1 MIGINVVI
9 LQKNWE
15 MRIKSNRIEDIVK
28 FALSELEGIYSENEI
43 KQLTYSLITHF
54 CNIPKTSI
62 LANSKQ
68 TVLESELLKLN
79 FAIKDLKK
87 EKPLQYIIGYT
98 DFYNIKLNLNHKVL
112 IPRPETEE
120 LVDMIIKENKGR
132 KDLKIADFGCG
143 SGAIA
148 LALKKN
154 IPESEI
160 CAFDIDD
167 NAINQTK
174 ENAQSLNLD
183 INIEKK
189 DLLKDNF
196 NDYNFDIIVSNPPY
210 VMEKEKS
217 LMRDNVLNHEPHQA
231 LFVKDEN
238 PLIFYQAIERI
249 AQKNLKPKGKIYM
262 EINESLSESTKN
274 VFKDYDTKIIKDLF
288 GKYRFIRAEKLA

>member
-1 MIGINVVI
+1 
-9 LQKNWE
+9 
-15 MRIKSNRIEDIVK
+15 MRIKSNRIEDILK
-28 FALSELEGIYSENEI
+28 FALQELEGIYSENEI
-43 KQLTYSLITHF
+43 KQMTYSLITHF

-62 LANSKQ
+62 LANNKQ

-87 EKPLQYIIGYT
+87 EKPLQYIMGYT

-120 LVDMIIKENKGR
+120 LVDMIIKENKGK

-148 LALKKN
+148 LSLKNN
-154 IPESEI
+154 IPDSEI
-160 CAFDIDD
+160 WAFDIED

-174 ENAQSLNLD
+174 ENAQALNLD

-196 NDYNFDIIVSNPPY
+196 SDYNFDIIVSNPPY

-217 LMRDNVLNHEPHQA
+217 LMRDNVLKHEPHQA
-231 LFVKDEN
+231 LFVKDED
-238 PLIFYQAIERI
+238 PLIFYQAIEKI

-262 EINESLSESTKN
+262 EINESLSERTKK

>member
-1 MIGINVVI
+1 
-9 LQKNWE
+9 
-15 MRIKSNRIEDIVK
+15 MRIASNRIEDILK
-28 FALSELEGIYSENEI
+28 FALQELEGIYSEKEI
-43 KQLTYSLITHF
+43 KQMTYSLITHF

-62 LANSKQ
+62 LANNQ
-68 TVLESELLKLN
+68 QAVLESELLKLN

-87 EKPLQYIIGYT
+87 EKPLQYITGYT
-98 DFYNIKLNLNHKVL
+98 DFYNIKINLNHKVL

-148 LALKKN
+148 LSLKNN
-154 IPESEI
+154 IPYSEI
-160 CAFDIDD
+160 WAFDIDD

-174 ENAQSLNLD
+174 ENAQALNLN

-262 EINESLSESTKN
+262 EINESLSESTKK
-274 VFKDYDTKIIKDLF
+274 VFKDYNTKIIKDLF
-288 GKYRFIRAEKLA
+288 GKYRFIRAEKLT

>member
-1 MIGINVVI
+1 
-9 LQKNWE
+9 
-15 MRIKSNRIEDIVK
+15 MRIKSNRIEDILK
-28 FALSELEGIYSENEI
+28 FALQELEVIYSENEI
-43 KQLTYSLITHF
+43 KQMTYSLITHF

-62 LANSKQ
+62 LANNQ
-68 TVLESELLKLN
+68 QAVLESELLKLN

-87 EKPLQYIIGYT
+87 EKPLQYIMGYT
-98 DFYNIKLNLNHKVL
+98 DFYNIKINLNHKVL

-148 LALKKN
+148 LSLKNN
-154 IPESEI
+154 IPDSEI
-160 CAFDIDD
+160 WAFDIED

-174 ENAQSLNLD
+174 ENAQALNLD

-196 NDYNFDIIVSNPPY
+196 SDYNFDIIVSNPPY

-217 LMRDNVLNHEPHQA
+217 LMRDNVLKHEPYQA
-231 LFVKDEN
+231 LFVKDED

-274 VFKDYDTKIIKDLF
+274 IFKDYHTKLIKDLF
-288 GKYRFIRAEKLA
+288 GKYRFISAEKLA

>member
-1 MIGINVVI
+1 
-9 LQKNWE
+9 
-15 MRIKSNRIEDIVK
+15 MRIKSNRIEDILK
-28 FALSELEGIYSENEI
+28 FALQELEGIYSENEI
-43 KQLTYSLITHF
+43 KQMTYSLITHF

-62 LANSKQ
+62 LANNKQ

-87 EKPLQYIIGYT
+87 EKPLQYIMGYT

-120 LVDMIIKENKGR
+120 LVDMIIKENKER
-132 KDLKIADFGCG
+132 KDIKIADLGCG

-154 IPESEI
+154 IPQSKVW
-160 CAFDIDD
+160 AFDIDD

-174 ENAQSLNLD
+174 ENAQALNLD

-231 LFVKDEN
+231 LFVKDED

-274 VFKDYDTKIIKDLF
+274 VFKDYNTKIVKDLF
-288 GKYRFIRAEKLA
+288 DKFRFISAEKLS

>member
-1 MIGINVVI
+1 
-9 LQKNWE
+9 
-15 MRIKSNRIEDIVK
+15 MRIKSNRIEDILK
-28 FALSELEGIYSENEI
+28 FALQELEGIYSENEI
-43 KQLTYSLITHF
+43 KQMTYSLITHF

-62 LANSKQ
+62 LANNKQ

-87 EKPLQYIIGYT
+87 EKPLQYIMGYT

-120 LVDMIIKENKGR
+120 LVDMIIKENKGK

-148 LALKKN
+148 LSLKNN
-154 IPESEI
+154 IPDSEI
-160 CAFDIDD
+160 WAFDIED

-174 ENAQSLNLD
+174 ENAQALNLD

-196 NDYNFDIIVSNPPY
+196 SDYNFDIIVSNPPY

-217 LMRDNVLNHEPHQA
+217 LMRDNVLKHEPHQA
-231 LFVKDEN
+231 LFVKDED

>member
-1 MIGINVVI
+1 
-9 LQKNWE
+9 
-15 MRIKSNRIEDIVK
+15 MRIASNRIEDILK
-28 FALSELEGIYSENEI
+28 FALQELEGIYSEKEI
-43 KQLTYSLITHF
+43 KQMTYSLITHF

-62 LANSKQ
+62 LANNQ
-68 TVLESELLKLN
+68 QAVLESELLKLN

-87 EKPLQYIIGYT
+87 EKPLQYIMGYT
-98 DFYNIKLNLNHKVL
+98 DFYNIKINLNHKVL

-120 LVDMIIKENKGR
+120 LVDMIIKENKER
-132 KDLKIADFGCG
+132 KDIKIADLGCG

-148 LALKKN
+148 LALKNN
-154 IPESEI
+154 IPYSEI
-160 CAFDIDD
+160 WAFDIDD

>member
-1 MIGINVVI
+1 
-9 LQKNWE
+9 
-15 MRIKSNRIEDIVK
+15 MRIKSNRIEDILK
-28 FALSELEGIYSENEI
+28 FALQELEGIYSENEI
-43 KQLTYSLITHF
+43 KQMTYSLITHF

-62 LANSKQ
+62 LANNKQ

-87 EKPLQYIIGYT
+87 EKPLQYIMGYT

-120 LVDMIIKENKGR
+120 LVDMIIKENKGK

-148 LALKKN
+148 LSLKNN
-154 IPESEI
+154 IPDSEI
-160 CAFDIDD
+160 WAFDIED

-174 ENAQSLNLD
+174 ENAQALNLD

-196 NDYNFDIIVSNPPY
+196 SDYNFDIIVSNPPY

-217 LMRDNVLNHEPHQA
+217 LMRDNVLKHEPHQA
-231 LFVKDEN
+231 LFVKDED

-262 EINESLSESTKN
+262 EINESLSERTKK
-274 VFKDYDTKIIKDLF
+274 VFKDYHTKIIKDLF
-288 GKYRFIRAEKLA
+288 DKYRFISAEKLA

>member
-1 MIGINVVI
+1 
-9 LQKNWE
+9 
-15 MRIKSNRIEDIVK
+15 MRIKSNRIEDILK
-28 FALSELEGIYSENEI
+28 FALQELEGIYSENEI
-43 KQLTYSLITHF
+43 KQMTYSLITHF

-62 LANSKQ
+62 LANNKQ

-87 EKPLQYIIGYT
+87 EKPLQYIMGYT

-148 LALKKN
+148 LSLKNN
-154 IPESEI
+154 IPDSEI
-160 CAFDIDD
+160 WAFDIED

-174 ENAQSLNLD
+174 ENAQALNLD

-196 NDYNFDIIVSNPPY
+196 SDYNFDIIVSNPPY

-217 LMRDNVLNHEPHQA
+217 LMRDNVLKHEPHQA
-231 LFVKDEN
+231 LFVKDED

>member
-87 EKPLQYIIGYT
+87 EKPLQYIMRYT

-120 LVDMIIKENKGR
+120 LVDMIIKENKGK

-148 LALKKN
+148 LSLKNN

-160 CAFDIDD
+160 WAFDIED

-196 NDYNFDIIVSNPPY
+196 SDYNFDIIVSNPPY
-210 VMEKEKS
+210 VMEREKS
-217 LMRDNVLNHEPHQA
+217 LMRDNVLKHEPHQA
-231 LFVKDEN
+231 LFVKDED
-238 PLIFYQAIERI
+238 PLIFYQAIEKI

-274 VFKDYDTKIIKDLF
+274 VFKDYNTKIVKDLF
-288 GKYRFIRAEKLA
+288 DKFRFISAEKLS

>member
-1 MIGINVVI
+1 
-9 LQKNWE
+9 
-15 MRIKSNRIEDIVK
+15 MRIASNRIEDILK
-28 FALSELEGIYSENEI
+28 FALQELEGIYSEKEI
-43 KQLTYSLITHF
+43 KQMTYSLITHF
-54 CNIPKTSI
+54 CNISKTSI
-62 LANSKQ
+62 LANNKQ
-68 TVLESELLKLN
+68 AVLESELLKLN

-87 EKPLQYIIGYT
+87 EKPLQYIMRYT
-98 DFYNIKLNLNHKVL
+98 DFYNIKINLNHKVL

-148 LALKKN
+148 LSLKNN

-160 CAFDIDD
+160 WAFDIED

-196 NDYNFDIIVSNPPY
+196 SDYNFDIIVSNPPY

-217 LMRDNVLNHEPHQA
+217 LMRDNVLKHEPHQA
-231 LFVKDEN
+231 LFVKDED
-238 PLIFYQAIERI
+238 PLIFYQAIEKI

-262 EINESLSESTKN
+262 EINESLSERTKK

-288 GKYRFIRAEKLA
+288 DKYRFISAEKLA

>member
-1 MIGINVVI
+1 
-9 LQKNWE
+9 
-15 MRIKSNRIEDIVK
+15 MRIKSNRIEDILK
-28 FALSELEGIYSENEI
+28 FALQELEGIYSENEI
-43 KQLTYSLITHF
+43 KQMTYSLITHF

-62 LANSKQ
+62 LANNKQ

-87 EKPLQYIIGYT
+87 EKPLQYIMGYT

-120 LVDMIIKENKGR
+120 LVDMIIKENKGK

-148 LALKKN
+148 LSLKNN
-154 IPESEI
+154 IPDSEI
-160 CAFDIDD
+160 WAFDIED

-174 ENAQSLNLD
+174 ENTQALNLD

-196 NDYNFDIIVSNPPY
+196 SDYNFDIIVSNPPY

-217 LMRDNVLNHEPHQA
+217 LMRDNVLKHEPHQA
-231 LFVKDEN
+231 LFVKDED
-238 PLIFYQAIERI
+238 PLIFYQAIEKI

-262 EINESLSESTKN
+262 EINENLSESTKN
-274 VFKDYDTKIIKDLF
+274 IFKDYHTKLIKDLF

>member
-1 MIGINVVI
+1 
-9 LQKNWE
+9 
-15 MRIKSNRIEDIVK
+15 MRIASNRIEDILK
-28 FALSELEGIYSENEI
+28 FALQELEGIYSEKEI
-43 KQLTYSLITHF
+43 KQMTYSLITHF

-62 LANSKQ
+62 LANNQ
-68 TVLESELLKLN
+68 QAVLESELLKLN

-87 EKPLQYIIGYT
+87 EKPLQYIMGYT
-98 DFYNIKLNLNHKVL
+98 DFYNIKINLNHKVL

-132 KDLKIADFGCG
+132 KDIKIADLGCG

-154 IPESEI
+154 IPQSKVW
-160 CAFDIDD
+160 AFDIDD

-174 ENAQSLNLD
+174 ENAQALNLD

-231 LFVKDEN
+231 LFVKDED
-238 PLIFYQAIERI
+238 PLIFYQAIEKI

-262 EINESLSESTKN
+262 EINESLSERTKK

-288 GKYRFIRAEKLA
+288 DKYRFISAEKLA

>member
-1 MIGINVVI
+1 
-9 LQKNWE
+9 
-15 MRIKSNRIEDIVK
+15 MRIKSNRIEDILK
-28 FALSELEGIYSENEI
+28 FALQELEGIYSENEI
-43 KQLTYSLITHF
+43 KQMTYSLITHF

-62 LANSKQ
+62 LANNKQ

-87 EKPLQYIIGYT
+87 EKPLQYIMGYT

-120 LVDMIIKENKGR
+120 LVDMIIKENKGK

-148 LALKKN
+148 LSLKNN
-154 IPESEI
+154 IPDSEI
-160 CAFDIDD
+160 WAFDIED

-174 ENAQSLNLD
+174 ENAQALNLD

-196 NDYNFDIIVSNPPY
+196 SDYNFDIIVSNPPY

-217 LMRDNVLNHEPHQA
+217 LMRDNVLKHEPHQA
-231 LFVKDEN
+231 LFVKDED
-238 PLIFYQAIERI
+238 PLIFYQAIEKI

-288 GKYRFIRAEKLA
+288 GKYRFISAKKLT

>member
-1 MIGINVVI
+1 
-9 LQKNWE
+9 
-15 MRIKSNRIEDIVK
+15 MRIKSNRIEDILK
-28 FALSELEGIYSENEI
+28 FALQELEGIYSENEI
-43 KQLTYSLITHF
+43 KQMTYSLITHF

-62 LANSKQ
+62 LANNKQ

-87 EKPLQYIIGYT
+87 EKPLQYIMGYT

-120 LVDMIIKENKGR
+120 LVDMIIKENKGK

-148 LALKKN
+148 LSLKNN
-154 IPESEI
+154 IPDSEI
-160 CAFDIDD
+160 WAFDIED

-174 ENAQSLNLD
+174 ENAQALNLD

-196 NDYNFDIIVSNPPY
+196 SDYNFDIIVSNPPY

-217 LMRDNVLNHEPHQA
+217 LMRDNVLKHEPHQA
-231 LFVKDEN
+231 LFVKDED
-238 PLIFYQAIERI
+238 PLIFYQAIEKI

>member
-1 MIGINVVI
+1 
-9 LQKNWE
+9 
-15 MRIKSNRIEDIVK
+15 MRIKSNRIEDILK
-28 FALSELEGIYSENEI
+28 FALQELEGIYSENEI
-43 KQLTYSLITHF
+43 KQMTYSLITHF

-62 LANSKQ
+62 LANNKQ

-87 EKPLQYIIGYT
+87 EKPLQYIMGYT

-120 LVDMIIKENKGR
+120 LVDMIIKENKGK

-148 LALKKN
+148 LSLKNN
-154 IPESEI
+154 IPDSEI
-160 CAFDIDD
+160 WAFDIED

-174 ENAQSLNLD
+174 ENAQALNLD

-196 NDYNFDIIVSNPPY
+196 SDYNFDIIVSNPPY

-217 LMRDNVLNHEPHQA
+217 LMRDNVLKHEPHQA
-231 LFVKDEN
+231 LFVKDED
-238 PLIFYQAIERI
+238 PLIFYQAIEKI

-262 EINESLSESTKN
+262 EINESLSERTKK
-274 VFKDYDTKIIKDLF
+274 VFKDYHTKIIKDLF
-288 GKYRFIRAEKLA
+288 DKYRFISAEKLA

>member
-1 MIGINVVI
+1 
-9 LQKNWE
+9 
-15 MRIKSNRIEDIVK
+15 MRIKSNRIEDILK
-28 FALSELEGIYSENEI
+28 FALQELEGIYSENEI
-43 KQLTYSLITHF
+43 KQMTYSLITHF

-62 LANSKQ
+62 LANNKQ

-87 EKPLQYIIGYT
+87 EKPLQYIMGYT

-120 LVDMIIKENKGR
+120 LVDMIIKENKGK

-148 LALKKN
+148 LSLKNN
-154 IPESEI
+154 IPDSEI
-160 CAFDIDD
+160 WAFDIED

-174 ENAQSLNLD
+174 ENAQALNLD

-196 NDYNFDIIVSNPPY
+196 SDYNFDIIVSNPPY

-217 LMRDNVLNHEPHQA
+217 LMRDNVLKHEPHQA
-231 LFVKDEN
+231 LFVKDED
-238 PLIFYQAIERI
+238 PLIFYQAIEKI

-262 EINESLSESTKN
+262 EINESLSERTKK

-288 GKYRFIRAEKLA
+288 GKYRFISAEKLA

>member
-1 MIGINVVI
+1 
-9 LQKNWE
+9 
-15 MRIKSNRIEDIVK
+15 MRIKSNRIEDILK
-28 FALSELEGIYSENEI
+28 FALQELEGIYSENEI
-43 KQLTYSLITHF
+43 KQMTYSLITHF

-62 LANSKQ
+62 LANNKQ

-87 EKPLQYIIGYT
+87 EKPLQYIMGYT

-120 LVDMIIKENKGR
+120 LVDMIIKENKGK

-148 LALKKN
+148 LSLKNN
-154 IPESEI
+154 IPDSEI
-160 CAFDIDD
+160 WAFDIED

-174 ENAQSLNLD
+174 ENAQALNLD

-196 NDYNFDIIVSNPPY
+196 SDYNFDIIVSNPPY

-217 LMRDNVLNHEPHQA
+217 LMRDNVLKHEPHQA
-231 LFVKDEN
+231 LFVKDED
-238 PLIFYQAIERI
+238 PLIFYQAIEKI

-262 EINESLSESTKN
+262 EINESLSERTKK

-288 GKYRFIRAEKLA
+288 GKYRFISAKKLT

>member
-1 MIGINVVI
+1 
-9 LQKNWE
+9 
-15 MRIKSNRIEDIVK
+15 MRIKSNRIEDILK
-28 FALSELEGIYSENEI
+28 FALQELEGIYSENEI
-43 KQLTYSLITHF
+43 KQMTYSLITHF

-62 LANSKQ
+62 LANNKQ

-87 EKPLQYIIGYT
+87 EKPLQYIMGYT

-120 LVDMIIKENKGR
+120 LVDMIIKENKGK

-148 LALKKN
+148 LSLKNN
-154 IPESEI
+154 IPDSEI
-160 CAFDIDD
+160 WAFDIED

-174 ENAQSLNLD
+174 ENAQALNLD

-196 NDYNFDIIVSNPPY
+196 SDYNFDIIVSNPPY
-210 VMEKEKS
+210 VMEREKS
-217 LMRDNVLNHEPHQA
+217 LMRDNVLKHEPHQA
-231 LFVKDEN
+231 LFVKDED

>member
-1 MIGINVVI
+1 
-9 LQKNWE
+9 
-15 MRIKSNRIEDIVK
+15 MRIASNRIEDILK
-28 FALSELEGIYSENEI
+28 FALQELEGIYSEKEI
-43 KQLTYSLITHF
+43 KQMTYSLITHF

-62 LANSKQ
+62 LANNQ
-68 TVLESELLKLN
+68 QAVLESELLKLN

-87 EKPLQYIIGYT
+87 EKPLQYIMGYT
-98 DFYNIKLNLNHKVL
+98 DFYNIKINLNHKVL

-132 KDLKIADFGCG
+132 KDIKIADLGCG

-154 IPESEI
+154 IPQSKVW
-160 CAFDIDD
+160 AFDIDD

-174 ENAQSLNLD
+174 ENAQALNLD

-231 LFVKDEN
+231 LFVKDED

-262 EINESLSESTKN
+262 EINESLSERTKK

-288 GKYRFIRAEKLA
+288 GKYRFISAKKLT

>member
-1 MIGINVVI
+1 
-9 LQKNWE
+9 
-15 MRIKSNRIEDIVK
+15 MRIKSNRIEDILK
-28 FALSELEGIYSENEI
+28 FALQELEGIYSENEI
-43 KQLTYSLITHF
+43 KQMTYSLITHF

-62 LANSKQ
+62 LANNQ
-68 TVLESELLKLN
+68 QAVLESELLKLN

-87 EKPLQYIIGYT
+87 EKPLQYIMEYT
-98 DFYNIKLNLNHKVL
+98 DFYNIKINLNHKVL

-148 LALKKN
+148 LSLKNN
-154 IPESEI
+154 IPDSEI
-160 CAFDIDD
+160 WAFDIDD
-167 NAINQTK
+167 NAINQSK
-174 ENAQSLNLD
+174 GNAQALNLD

-196 NDYNFDIIVSNPPY
+196 SDYNFDIIVSNPPY

-217 LMRDNVLNHEPHQA
+217 LMRDNVLKHEPYQA
-231 LFVKDEN
+231 LFVKDED

-274 VFKDYDTKIIKDLF
+274 IFKDYHTKLIKDLF
-288 GKYRFIRAEKLA
+288 GKYRFISAEKLA

>member
-1 MIGINVVI
+1 
-9 LQKNWE
+9 
-15 MRIKSNRIEDIVK
+15 MRIASNRIEDILK
-28 FALSELEGIYSENEI
+28 FALQELEGIYSEKEI
-43 KQLTYSLITHF
+43 KQMTYSLITHF

-62 LANSKQ
+62 LANNQ
-68 TVLESELLKLN
+68 QAVLESELLKLN

-98 DFYNIKLNLNHKVL
+98 DFYNIKINLNHKVL

-120 LVDMIIKENKGR
+120 LVDMIIKENKER
-132 KDLKIADFGCG
+132 KDIKIADLGCG
-143 SGAIA
+143 SGAMA

-154 IPESEI
+154 IPQSKVW
-160 CAFDIDD
+160 AFDFDD

-174 ENAQSLNLD
+174 ENAQALNLD

-231 LFVKDEN
+231 LFVKDED

-274 VFKDYDTKIIKDLF
+274 VFKDYNTKIVKDLF
-288 GKYRFIRAEKLA
+288 GKYRFISAKKLT

>member
-1 MIGINVVI
+1 
-9 LQKNWE
+9 
-15 MRIKSNRIEDIVK
+15 MRIASNRIEDILK
-28 FALSELEGIYSENEI
+28 FALQELEGIYSEKEI
-43 KQLTYSLITHF
+43 KQMTYSLITHF

-62 LANSKQ
+62 LANNQ
-68 TVLESELLKLN
+68 QAVLESELLKLN

-87 EKPLQYIIGYT
+87 EKPLQYITGYT
-98 DFYNIKLNLNHKVL
+98 DFYNIKINLNHKVL

-120 LVDMIIKENKGR
+120 LVDMIIKENKER
-132 KDLKIADFGCG
+132 KDIKIADLGCG

-148 LALKKN
+148 LALKNN
-154 IPESEI
+154 IPYSEI
-160 CAFDIDD
+160 WAFDIDD

-174 ENAQSLNLD
+174 ENAQALNLN

-217 LMRDNVLNHEPHQA
+217 LMRDNVLKHEPHQA
-231 LFVKDEN
+231 LFVKDED
-238 PLIFYQAIERI
+238 PLIFYQAIEKI
-249 AQKNLKPKGKIYM
+249 AQKNLKPKGKIYL
-262 EINESLSESTKN
+262 EINESLSERTKK

>member
-1 MIGINVVI
+1 
-9 LQKNWE
+9 
-15 MRIKSNRIEDIVK
+15 MRIASNRIEDILK
-28 FALSELEGIYSENEI
+28 FALQELEGIYLENEI
-43 KQLTYSLITHF
+43 KQMTYNLITHF

-62 LANSKQ
+62 LANTQ
-68 TVLESELLKLN
+68 QAVLESELLKMN

-87 EKPLQYIIGYT
+87 EKPLQYIMGYT

-132 KDLKIADFGCG
+132 KDLKIADLGCG

-148 LALKKN
+148 LAIKKN
-154 IPESEI
+154 IPQSEVW
-160 CAFDIDD
+160 AFDIDD
-167 NAINQTK
+167 EAINQTK
-174 ENAQSLNLD
+174 ENAKSLNLD

-189 DLLKDNF
+189 DLLNDNF
-196 NDYNFDIIVSNPPY
+196 SNYNFDIIASNPPY

-231 LFVKDEN
+231 LFVKDED

-249 AQKNLKPKGKIYM
+249 AQKNLNFKGKLYM

-274 VFKDYDTKIIKDLF
+274 VFKDYNTSIIKDLF
-288 GKYRFIRAEKLA
+288 GKFRFISAEKLA

>member
-1 MIGINVVI
+1 
-9 LQKNWE
+9 
-15 MRIKSNRIEDIVK
+15 MRIKSNRIEDILK
-28 FALSELEGIYSENEI
+28 FALQELEGIYSENEI
-43 KQLTYSLITHF
+43 KQMTYSLITHF

-62 LANSKQ
+62 LANNKQ

-87 EKPLQYIIGYT
+87 EKPLQYIMGYT

-120 LVDMIIKENKGR
+120 LVDMIIKENKGK

-148 LALKKN
+148 LSLKNN
-154 IPESEI
+154 IPDSEI
-160 CAFDIDD
+160 WAFDIED

-174 ENAQSLNLD
+174 ENAQALNLD

-196 NDYNFDIIVSNPPY
+196 SDYNFDIIVSNPPY

-217 LMRDNVLNHEPHQA
+217 LMRDNVLKHEPHQA
-231 LFVKDEN
+231 LFVKDED
-238 PLIFYQAIERI
+238 PLIFYQAIEKI

-262 EINESLSESTKN
+262 EINESLSERTKK

-288 GKYRFIRAEKLA
+288 GKYRFISAEKLT

>member
-1 MIGINVVI
+1 
-9 LQKNWE
+9 
-15 MRIKSNRIEDIVK
+15 MRIKSNRIEDILK
-28 FALSELEGIYSENEI
+28 FALQELEGIYSENEI
-43 KQLTYSLITHF
+43 KQMTYSLITHF

-62 LANSKQ
+62 LANNKQ
-68 TVLESELLKLN
+68 AVLESELLKLN

-87 EKPLQYIIGYT
+87 EKPLQYIMGYT

-120 LVDMIIKENKGR
+120 LVDMIIKENKGK

-148 LALKKN
+148 LSLKNN
-154 IPESEI
+154 IPDSEI
-160 CAFDIDD
+160 WAFDIED

-174 ENAQSLNLD
+174 ENAQALNLD

-196 NDYNFDIIVSNPPY
+196 SDYNFDIIVSNPPY

-217 LMRDNVLNHEPHQA
+217 LMRDNVLKHEPHQA
-231 LFVKDEN
+231 LFVKDED
-238 PLIFYQAIERI
+238 PLIFYQAIEKI

>member
-1 MIGINVVI
+1 
-9 LQKNWE
+9 
-15 MRIKSNRIEDIVK
+15 MRIKSNKIKDIIR
-28 FALSELEGIYSENEI
+28 FAQEELNGIYSENEI
-43 KQLTYSLITHF
+43 KQMTNTLITHF
-54 CNIPKTSI
+54 CNIPLISI
-62 LANSKQ
+62 VADKEQ
-68 TVLESELLKLN
+68 TILESELLKLN